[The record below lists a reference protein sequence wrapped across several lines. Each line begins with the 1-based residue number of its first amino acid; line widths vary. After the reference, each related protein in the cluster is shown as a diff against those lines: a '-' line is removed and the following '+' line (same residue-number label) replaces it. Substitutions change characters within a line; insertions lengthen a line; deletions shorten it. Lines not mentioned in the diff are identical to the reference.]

1 MNRQQFL
8 AELSQYLTF
17 FSPEEKA
24 QIISAYNEKFNSVGS
39 ENEAA
44 LLAELGTP
52 MMTAIDL
59 KRRVE
64 AGEQI
69 SFAPENEIAETEAA
83 PENSVGT
90 EAVSAEND
98 ESAAEEPPSAVEDEA
113 SAGLSEEAPAEENL
127 QAAQGELIEEP
138 SAEAYEAAPLA
149 ESRQEAPV
157 PVEELPAVDI
167 PQEKPVVLYPDE
179 VPEAPY
185 EYPLAP
191 PAPFVVDA
199 EPKKLKRKISV
210 AKLIGASL
218 LSIIITAFFLAVAA
232 VGVVLLVAM
241 SYLLL
246 AGLKNLVYVTD
257 CLLLFGGGLVCAG
270 LGLLVVWFALWSA
283 GSMIFG
289 LFRNALGYSSVK
301 EGAAL

>member
-24 QIISAYNEKFNSVGS
+24 QIISAYNEKFNSAGS

-69 SFAPENEIAETEAA
+69 SFAPENDITETEAA
-83 PENSVGT
+83 PENSVET
-90 EAVSAEND
+90 EAVSGEND
-98 ESAAEEPPSAVEDEA
+98 EPAVEEAPAPLEDEA
-113 SAGLSEEAPAEENL
+113 PAEPNEEAPAEENP
-127 QAAQGELIEEP
+127 QDSPTELIGEP
-138 SAEAYEAAPLA
+138 SAEAYEAVPLA
-149 ESRQEAPV
+149 ESPQEAPES
-157 PVEELPAVDI
+157 PVEEI
-167 PQEKPVVLYPDE
+167 PQEKPVAIYPAE
-179 VPEAPY
+179 IPEAPY

-191 PAPFVVDA
+191 SAPFVVDA
-199 EPKKLKRKISV
+199 KPKKPKRKVSV
-210 AKLIGASL
+210 AKLIGAFL
-218 LSIIITAFFLAVAA
+218 LSIIITAFFLAIASI
-232 VGVVLLVAM
+232 GVVLLVAM

-283 GSMIFG
+283 VSMIFG
-289 LFRNALGYSSVK
+289 LFRNALGYGSVK
-301 EGAAL
+301 EGAAV